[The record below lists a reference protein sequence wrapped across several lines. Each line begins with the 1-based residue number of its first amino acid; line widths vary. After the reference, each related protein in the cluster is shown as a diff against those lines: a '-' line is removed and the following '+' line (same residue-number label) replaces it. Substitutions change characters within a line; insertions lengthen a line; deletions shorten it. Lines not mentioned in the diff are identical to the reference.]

1 MVTAVRTWLCDLN
14 VHARQPDFA
23 SSDYPVPL
31 PLPKNSLPFTTVG
44 WLKTV
49 AASANPKAHLTLS
62 FGTSLAP
69 IPASFAV
76 CIRLLIRSVLHPF
89 QPFKLAR
96 AGAGPGHAFNFR
108 GWMVDSVGGERKS
121 AMACRSAM
129 LSLAPCT
136 FIDPDSRAA
145 TIARLGKRLRAS
157 GSGVRLSAP
166 ALWQS
171 AQLFSKSAEPSGGA
185 PGSHAADKNKARKK
199 NPIERAM
206 WP

>member
-14 VHARQPDFA
+14 VQYRQPVFA
-23 SSDYPVPL
+23 SSEYTVPL
-31 PLPKNSLPFTTVG
+31 PLPKKSRPFTTVG

-62 FGTSLAP
+62 LGTSLAL

-89 QPFKLAR
+89 QPFRLVR

-129 LSLAPCT
+129 LSFEPCT
-136 FIDPDSRAA
+136 FIDPDSKAA

-166 ALWQS
+166 ALAWH
-171 AQLFSKSAEPSGGA
+171 
-185 PGSHAADKNKARKK
+185 GSRG
-199 NPIERAM
+199 
-206 WP
+206 

>member
-14 VHARQPDFA
+14 VQYRQPVFA
-23 SSDYPVPL
+23 SSEYTVPL

-121 AMACRSAM
+121 AMACRSAI
-129 LSLAPCT
+129 LRFDPCT
-136 FIDPDSRAA
+136 FIDPHSKAA
-145 TIARLGKRLRAS
+145 TIARFRGRLIRS
-157 GSGVRLSAP
+157 GTR
-166 ALWQS
+166 
-171 AQLFSKSAEPSGGA
+171 
-185 PGSHAADKNKARKK
+185 
-199 NPIERAM
+199 
-206 WP
+206 